1 MKKQFILLL
10 TAVALLVSCSN
21 DNTNFEG
28 ETVQV
33 SFCAEIP
40 QAMGTRAAT
49 SNLTV
54 NKLVCA
60 VFDENNN
67 EIATLRETI
76 DIINGQ
82 DPVFSPRLIKGNSY
96 KIAFWAMKDD
106 CYNVAD
112 MTNISRNDNP
122 AIPHNEA
129 EYDAFTYATEIE
141 VLNSEQKEV
150 TLTRPFALLNA
161 GISSEDWNAVTND
174 FGLTPTTTV
183 VTYEGKKCF
192 NALSGEPVGTAGNIS
207 YEMPVGGTVTVEGKT
222 YNSIASCYILPYY
235 LPIQTTDVKS
245 LIYFTIKDQDGD
257 DIRSVEIH
265 SVTLQSNYKTN
276 IVGSILTGTVK
287 YTISISNAFAG
298 DKENINIQ

>member
-40 QAMGTRAAT
+40 QAMGTRAA
-49 SNLTV
+49 SNLVV

-60 VFDENNN
+60 VFDENDN

-76 DIINGQ
+76 NIEDGQ

-96 KIAFWAMKDD
+96 KIAFWAMKAGAYDVT
-106 CYNVAD
+106 Y
-112 MTNISRNDNP
+112 MTNISRNDGY
-122 AIPHNEA
+122 NEA
-129 EYDAFTYATEIE
+129 DYDAFTYATEIE
-141 VLNSEQKEV
+141 VLNSDQKEV
-150 TLTRPFALLNA
+150 TLTRPFALLNV
-161 GISSEDWNAVTND
+161 GISSEDWEAVENT

-183 VTYEGKKCF
+183 VKYSGKKYF
-192 NALSGEPVGTAGNIS
+192 NALSGAPVETAEDEEIS
-207 YEMPVGGTVTVEGKT
+207 HTMHVGGEAINVNGKT
-222 YNSIASCYILPYY
+222 YKSIASCYILPYY
-235 LPIQTTDVKS
+235 LPFQTTDVKS
-245 LIYFTIKDQDGD
+245 LIYFTIIDQNDKV
-257 DIRSVEIH
+257 IRSNVGIP

-276 IVGSILTGTVK
+276 IVGSILTGTVS
-287 YTISISNAFAG
+287 YEISIKNDFDG

>member
-40 QAMGTRAAT
+40 QAMGTRAAGD
-49 SNLTV
+49 LTV

-60 VFDENNN
+60 VFDENDN
-67 EIATLRETI
+67 EITTLRDQIEI
-76 DIINGQ
+76 KEGQ
-82 DPVFSPRLIKGNSY
+82 DPVFSPRLIKGNKY
-96 KIAFWAMKDD
+96 QIAFWASKAGAYDVTDMK
-106 CYNVAD
+106 
-112 MTNISRNDNP
+112 NISRNDGY
-122 AIPHNEA
+122 NEA
-129 EYDAFTYATEIE
+129 EYDAFTYATEIK

-161 GISSEDWNAVTND
+161 GISSEDWNAVTNT

-183 VTYEGKKCF
+183 VTYSGKKYF
-192 NALSGEPVGTAGNIS
+192 NALSGEPVGTAEEIK
-207 YEMPVGGTVTVEGKT
+207 YTMPVGGTVTVEGTT
-222 YNSIASCYILPYY
+222 YNSIASCYILPDF
-235 LPIQTTDVKS
+235 LPVQATDVKS
-245 LIYFTIKDQDGD
+245 IYFTIKDQNEV
-257 DIRSVEIH
+257 IRSVEIP

-276 IVGSILTGTVK
+276 IVGSILTGTVS
-287 YTISISNAFAG
+287 YTINIKNDFANEEHKK
-298 DKENINIQ
+298 DI

>member
-28 ETVQV
+28 EAVQV

-40 QAMGTRAAT
+40 QAMGTRAAAGD
-49 SNLTV
+49 LVV

-60 VFDENNN
+60 VFDKNDN
-67 EIATLRETI
+67 EIATLRKTI
-76 DIINGQ
+76 DIIDGQ

-96 KIAFWAMKDD
+96 KIAFWAMKDG
-106 CYNVAD
+106 CYDVRD
-112 MTNISRNDNP
+112 MTNISRISDEDK
-122 AIPHNEA
+122 NETD
-129 EYDAFTYATEIE
+129 YDAFTYATEIE

-161 GISSEDWNAVTND
+161 GISSEDWDAVTTT

-183 VTYEGKKCF
+183 VTFQGKKCF
-192 NALSGEPVGTAGNIS
+192 NALTGEPVGTAGQIS
-207 YEMPVGGTVTVEGKT
+207 YEMPVSGTVTVEGKE
-222 YNSIASCYILPYY
+222 YKSIASCYILPDF
-235 LPIQTTDVKS
+235 LPFQTTDVKP
-245 LIYFTIKDQDGD
+245 LIYFTIKDQAGN
-257 DIRSVEIH
+257 DIRSVEIP

-276 IVGSILTGTVK
+276 IVGSILTGTVS
-287 YTISISNAFAG
+287 YRISIENAFTNEHNQ
-298 DKENINIQ
+298 DI